1 MPVNNGNVAE
11 QAYAYINAIHDQ
23 ATGETTLAPLNHEQF
38 VSIAQKTLAAGY
50 EPVLNAISTVLSRT
64 LIAVRPYERKLAGME
79 ATTER
84 WGGWMRKLNFGDTA
98 VEEDQGYKLVDGQS
112 IDPYVVKKI
121 PILETCYLGADTW
134 QDHYSVPKDQL
145 NASFQSEQGLYDLIS
160 GMALHFNNLREQHL
174 ENFARQT
181 LAALM
186 LGRKASEAANASSVV
201 HLVTEYNGKTGGS
214 YTLKDLMKPDMIRGF
229 YQFVIGRVAG
239 ISRRMTERSQL
250 YQNKITGYKIN
261 RHTPRADQKV
271 YLLADVME
279 TIASQVESNT
289 FNEEFLSIPDHE
301 SVSFWQSIDSPDE
314 ISGVPPMIAADGT
327 LTTGTQTAVSD
338 VFGIILDRDAAG
350 YNVFVDEMEPV
361 MYNSA
366 GRYWN
371 FYHSIKAQSQ
381 VDLTEKSVLLML
393 D

>member
-186 LGRKASEAANASSVV
+186 LGRKASETANASSVV

-214 YTLKDLMKPDMIRGF
+214 YTLQDLMKPDMIRGF

-327 LTTGTQTAVSD
+327 LTTGTQTAVSK

>member
-186 LGRKASEAANASSVV
+186 LGRKASETANASSVV
-201 HLVTEYNGKTGGS
+201 HLVTEYNGKTGGN
-214 YTLKDLMKPDMIRGF
+214 YTLEDLMKPDMIRGF

-327 LTTGTQTAVSD
+327 LTSGKQTAVSK

>member
-186 LGRKASEAANASSVV
+186 LGRKASETANASSVV

-214 YTLKDLMKPDMIRGF
+214 YTLQDLMKPDMIRGF

-301 SVSFWQSIDSPDE
+301 SVSFWQSIDSPDK

>member
-186 LGRKASEAANASSVV
+186 LGRKASETANASSVV

-214 YTLKDLMKPDMIRGF
+214 YTLQDLMKPDMIRGF

-327 LTTGTQTAVSD
+327 LTTGIQTAVSD

>member
-1 MPVNNGNVAE
+1 MAVNNGNVAE
-11 QAYAYINAIHDQ
+11 QAYAFINAIHDQ

-50 EPVLNAISTVLSRT
+50 DKVTNAISTVLSRT
-64 LIAVRPYERKLAGME
+64 MVSVRPYERKLPDLE
-79 ATTER
+79 ATSQR
-84 WGGWMRKLNFGDTA
+84 WGGWMRKINFGDND

-112 IDPYVVKKI
+112 IDPFKVKKT
-121 PILETCYLGADTW
+121 PILETVYLGADSW
-134 QDHYSVPKDQL
+134 QDHYSLPKDQL
-145 NASFQSEQGLYDLIS
+145 NTAFQSEQGLYDLVS
-160 GMALHFNNLREQHL
+160 GIAMHFNNQREQHL
-174 ENFARQT
+174 EEFARQT
-181 LAALM
+181 LGALM
-186 LGRKASEAANASSVV
+186 LGRKASETANGDSVV

-214 YTLKDLMKPDMIRGF
+214 YTLEDLMKPDMIRGF
-229 YQFVIGRVAG
+229 YQFVIGRIAG
-239 ISRRMTERSQL
+239 ISRRMTLRSQL

-279 TIASQVESNT
+279 TIASQVETNT
-289 FNEEFLSIPDHE
+289 FNTEFLTIPDHE
-301 SVSFWQSIDSPDE
+301 SVDFWQSLDKPDE
-314 ISGVPPMIAADGT
+314 LSGVPPMIDADGV
-327 LTTGTQTAVSD
+327 LTAGTQTAMTD

-350 YNVFVDEMEPV
+350 YNVFFDEMEQPI
-361 MYNSA
+361 YDPA

-371 FYHSIKAQSQ
+371 FFYAVRCQSQ